1 MLSLLYGPA
10 LTSRYDYW
18 KNYYFGYTEL
28 CQQNDISVFFKRK
41 LSAEELILLNCDV
54 GEDF

>member
-1 MLSLLYGPA
+1 MSKFLNSKIIIREFSGGLLVRI
-10 LTSRYDYW
+10 L
-18 KNYYFGYTEL
+18 NFL
-28 CQQNDISVFFKRK
+28 FFKRK